1 MCIFVKIFVPN
12 KLLFCSKLGKYRTE
26 KWNKLMMKKYNSVD
40 RFYKL
45 HELFSTN
52 FQKSEQNSQV
62 LEEESNE
69 WD

>member
-1 MCIFVKIFVPN
+1 
-12 KLLFCSKLGKYRTE
+12 
-26 KWNKLMMKKYNSVD
+26 MMKKYNSVD

-45 HELFSTN
+45 QELFGTN